1 MLTPEQH
8 LRRLQRPEGPVD
20 VVMDTDTYNEID
32 DQYALA
38 YLIRSPEKLRLQAI
52 YAAPFFNG
60 KSTGP
65 ADGMEKSYEEIGRVL
80 DLMGEESRKGDV
92 FRGSTSYLP
101 DERTPVDSPAARDLV
116 RRAMARTPEEG
127 PLYVIATGAITN
139 VASAL
144 LLEPSLADRIV
155 VVWLG
160 GNAMDW
166 PDAREFNLQQDVA
179 AGRVLFLSGAPVV
192 QLPCMGVVSA
202 FTTTGP
208 ELRHWLSGKNSL
220 CDYLVDV
227 TEKEAE
233 FCSMGPCWSRPIWDV
248 TAVAW
253 LLGGFTEDRLAPCP
267 VPQPDHR
274 MSYDTSRPPIR
285 YVYHIYRNKLF
296 EDLFRKLSR

>member
-8 LRRLQRPEGPVD
+8 LRRLQRPGGPVD

-101 DERTPVDSPAARDLV
+101 DEHTPVDSPAARDLV

-208 ELRHWLSGKNSL
+208 ELRHWLSGKNRL

-233 FCSMGPCWSRPIWDV
+233 FCSMGPCWCRPI
-248 TAVAW
+248 
-253 LLGGFTEDRLAPCP
+253 
-267 VPQPDHR
+267 
-274 MSYDTSRPPIR
+274 
-285 YVYHIYRNKLF
+285 
-296 EDLFRKLSR
+296 

>member
-144 LLEPSLADRIV
+144 LLEPALADRIGV
-155 VVWLG
+155 FWLG
-160 GNAMDW
+160 GNAMGW
-166 PDAREFNLQQDVA
+166 PVAREFILQQDVA

-208 ELRHWLSGKNSL
+208 ELHHWLSGKNRL

-285 YVYHIYRNKLF
+285 YVYHIYRDKLF
-296 EDLFRKLSR
+296 EDLFCKLVR

>member
-144 LLEPSLADRIV
+144 LLEPALADPIGV
-155 VVWLG
+155 FWLG
-160 GNAMDW
+160 GNAMGW
-166 PDAREFNLQQDVA
+166 PVAREFILQQDVA

-208 ELRHWLSGKNSL
+208 ELHHWLSGKNRL

-285 YVYHIYRNKLF
+285 YVYHIYRDKLF
-296 EDLFRKLSR
+296 EDLFCKLVR

>member
-8 LRRLQRPEGPVD
+8 LRRLQRPGGPVD

-38 YLIRSPEKLRLQAI
+38 YLIRSPEKLRLQRSMPRRSSTASPPARRTAWRRAMRRS
-52 YAAPFFNG
+52 AACLISWERNRG
-60 KSTGP
+60 K
-65 ADGMEKSYEEIGRVL
+65 GMCSAAARP
-80 DLMGEESRKGDV
+80 
-92 FRGSTSYLP
+92 TC
-101 DERTPVDSPAARDLV
+101 RTNTRPVDSPAARDLV

-253 LLGGFTEDRLAPCP
+253 LSGRVYGGPAGAMSGAAAGS
-267 VPQPDHR
+267 PDE
-274 MSYDTSRPPIR
+274 
-285 YVYHIYRNKLF
+285 L
-296 EDLFRKLSR
+296 